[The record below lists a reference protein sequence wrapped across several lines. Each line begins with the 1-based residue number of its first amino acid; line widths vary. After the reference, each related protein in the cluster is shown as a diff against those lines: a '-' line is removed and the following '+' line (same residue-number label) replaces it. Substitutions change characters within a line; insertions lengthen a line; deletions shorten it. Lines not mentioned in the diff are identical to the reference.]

1 MTSPTQRPT
10 AAWFHCGAGT
20 AGDMTLAALIDA
32 GADPMAVSSILA
44 GLEIDDY
51 ALTFEKTQR
60 CGVTATR
67 AIVAVH
73 DPHHNH
79 HHDGEP
85 ETAHVHHRTWLDI
98 DQLLINADLPAR
110 VRDRSRL
117 VFSTLAKVEAR
128 IHGVEPSE
136 VEFHEVGS
144 TDAIV
149 DIVGVCAALEVLGI
163 NSLHCSSIA
172 VGHGHISSAHG
183 QLPNPAPA
191 VTALCALRQ
200 VPVIGL
206 DDPREL
212 STPTGV
218 ALMVALADSFGPMP
232 NMEVAKV
239 GYGAG
244 TADIPG
250 RANVVK
256 VVIGTRQ
263 DLTSTTSVGEAVRLF
278 EANVDDVTGEVVA
291 HTIASLLAAGAYDA
305 WATPI
310 VMKKGR
316 PAFTVHVLC
325 DPSRGDAIA
334 QVLISETGTLGLRGS
349 ILERWP
355 QQRQDAVVEIDGQKI
370 GVKISNGRAKVEHDD
385 AYRASQALGLPL
397 REVLVRA
404 ERAALE
410 TLESDS

>member
-1 MTSPTQRPT
+1 MTSRSSTV
-10 AAWFHCGAGT
+10 AWFHCGAGT

-32 GADPMAVSSILA
+32 GADPMAVSAILA
-44 GLEIDDY
+44 GLDVDDY

-60 CGVTATR
+60 SGVTATR
-67 AIVAVH
+67 AIVGVFGAH
-73 DPHHNH
+73 DHDEKSGGQTHH
-79 HHDGEP
+79 
-85 ETAHVHHRTWLDI
+85 HVHHRTWLDI
-98 DQLLINADLPAR
+98 DQLLIKADLPQR
-110 VRDRSRL
+110 VRDRARL

-163 NSLHCSSIA
+163 DSLTCSPIA
-172 VGHGHISSAHG
+172 VGCGQITTAHG

-206 DDPREL
+206 DDTREL
-212 STPTGV
+212 ATPTGV
-218 ALMVALADSFGPMP
+218 ALMVALADSFGPLP
-232 NMEVAKV
+232 ALDVAKV

-256 VVIGTRQ
+256 VVIGARHDATVTPNR
-263 DLTSTTSVGEAVRLF
+263 GEMVQLF
-278 EANVDDVTGEVVA
+278 EANVDDVTGEVIA
-291 HTIASLLAAGAYDA
+291 HTIAALLAAGAYDA

-316 PAFTVHVLC
+316 PAFTVHALC
-325 DPSRGDAIA
+325 DPIIGDSIA
-334 QVLISETGTLGLRGS
+334 HVLINETGTLGLRGS
-349 ILERWP
+349 LLQRWP
-355 QQRQDAVVEIDGQKI
+355 QQRHDVVVDIDGYEI
-370 GVKISNGRAKVEHDD
+370 HVKMSNGRAKVEHDD
-385 AYRASQALGLPL
+385 AQRAAKELGLPL
-397 REVLVRA
+397 REVLSRA

-410 TLESDS
+410 NS